1 MLQKICNITCVKKK
15 STFITDLIK
24 KFLVKIPLIL
34 LLKSG
39 FSVEKLVE
47 ERLQFVFFITKSNAF
62 LFFYR
67 KNNAFFVT
75 WNKIYAKFVQNVT
88 KFVVKV
94 PKKKVVWQPACPPQT
109 PLLSTSHDRAWLP
122 RFHYGSPCPW
132 INKNAALFIKLRTWD
147 LCTIT
152 HQICD
157 KNY

>member
-1 MLQKICNITCVKKK
+1 MLQKICNNTCVKKK

-24 KFLVKIPLIL
+24 NFLVKIPLIL

-47 ERLQFVFFITKSNAF
+47 ERLQFVFSITKSNAF

-88 KFVVKV
+88 KFTAKV
-94 PKKKVVWQPACPPQT
+94 PKKKWFDNLPALLKLLYFL
-109 PLLSTSHDRAWLP
+109 PLMTGHGCLVFTTAVRAL
-122 RFHYGSPCPW
+122 GS
-132 INKNAALFIKLRTWD
+132 LTVYL
-147 LCTIT
+147 
-152 HQICD
+152 
-157 KNY
+157 